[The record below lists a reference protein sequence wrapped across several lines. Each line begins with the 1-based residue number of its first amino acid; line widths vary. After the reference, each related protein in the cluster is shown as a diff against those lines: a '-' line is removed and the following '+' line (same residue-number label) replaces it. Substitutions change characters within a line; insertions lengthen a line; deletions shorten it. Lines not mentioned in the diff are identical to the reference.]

1 MDNLKFVSS
10 WRGGIQGSK
19 LPIKLG
25 GIQLEGCSFDGNRL
39 SENQHDS
46 PSVSAIPPCVVAWVT
61 KVTRLS
67 LFLFFFLI
75 LPSGMQGN
83 FQNFVIS
90 NQKVSPAQLTPAF
103 VSFCLTSVS
112 SSLLPADHWRKLP
125 QVPFLLGQKFC
136 RDRHMFVAIN
146 MCLL

>member
-61 KVTRLS
+61 KVTRLFP
-67 LFLFFFLI
+67 FLFFN
-75 LPSGMQGN
+75 S
-83 FQNFVIS
+83 
-90 NQKVSPAQLTPAF
+90 
-103 VSFCLTSVS
+103 SFWDARKFPEFCYLQSKGVS
-112 SSLLPADHWRKLP
+112 SSTNSCLC
-125 QVPFLLGQKFC
+125 QFLSDFSVLFTTS
-136 RDRHMFVAIN
+136 RRSLAEAATSTIFVGTKV
-146 MCLL
+146 LS

>member
-25 GIQLEGCSFDGNRL
+25 GIQLEGCSFDGTRL

-61 KVTRLS
+61 KVTHLS
-67 LFLFFFLI
+67 LFLFFFFN
-75 LPSGMQGN
+75 S
-83 FQNFVIS
+83 
-90 NQKVSPAQLTPAF
+90 
-103 VSFCLTSVS
+103 SFWDAMKFPEFCYLQSKGVS
-112 SSLLPADHWRKLP
+112 SSTNSFLCQFLSDFSVLFTTSRLSLAEAATSTIFVVTKVLL
-125 QVPFLLGQKFC
+125 
-136 RDRHMFVAIN
+136 
-146 MCLL
+146 

>member
-46 PSVSAIPPCVVAWVT
+46 PSVSAIPP
-61 KVTRLS
+61 LS
-67 LFLFFFLI
+67 LI
-75 LPSGMQGN
+75 H
-83 FQNFVIS
+83 IS
-90 NQKVSPAQLTPAF
+90 EPT
-103 VSFCLTSVS
+103 
-112 SSLLPADHWRKLP
+112 R
-125 QVPFLLGQKFC
+125 
-136 RDRHMFVAIN
+136 R
-146 MCLL
+146 